1 MNNKMVFIRQ
11 KYGKVG
17 KYFDE
22 LGGDDLDGWTD
33 NGL

>member
-11 KYGKVG
+11 KYGKIG

-22 LGGDDLDGWTD
+22 LQGEDL
-33 NGL
+33 NG